1 MYFKQKKSNGEFAIF
16 ESDLNFDVDVA
27 TKLTDA
33 EIKVY
38 LLQKAKNEKI
48 DELNSYYNSDECWL
62 FKLKSTKLNAS
73 LTKSADWFAKMLPA
87 CRNKNIQ
94 LFSDKSISNFFLSDK
109 GADELNY
116 QINVVASFKIKSLKL
131 EAEKLINN
139 AKSVEEIVLIDVKK
153 ALGIVPREIEIDNI

>member
-48 DELNSYYNSDECWL
+48 DELNSYYNSDCL
-62 FKLKSTKLNAS
+62 LYT
-73 LTKSADWFAKMLPA
+73 
-87 CRNKNIQ
+87 
-94 LFSDKSISNFFLSDK
+94 SDA
-109 GADELNY
+109 ADE
-116 QINVVASFKIKSLKL
+116 
-131 EAEKLINN
+131 
-139 AKSVEEIVLIDVKK
+139 
-153 ALGIVPREIEIDNI
+153 